1 MTNKESVERI
11 SPETAKSEMEAG
23 KAVMVCAYDDEHCKS
38 MQIEGTLLRGDF
50 VSKLSNIPKDK
61 EIIFY
66 CN

>member
-1 MTNKESVERI
+1 MAGKENVERI
-11 SPETAKSEMEAG
+11 SPEAAKSEVEAG

-50 VSKLSNIPKDK
+50 VNKLSDIPKDK